1 MAAASWVRGARAD
14 PEQLFTLRVALASG
28 SSDAHLEQA
37 VRAVTDVASPQ
48 YGQYVRSQEQLRTH
62 WAPSEA
68 ALQAMQTFVSQLK
81 KTAAKG
87 SRVHVKESPLGDS
100 WLLRMDVRTAEGAFQ
115 TEIYEYAHAKH
126 KELLVL
132 RPGEN
137 YVVPVCIEDHVVY
150 LDGLESFPTEMQANL
165 LARSS
170 GERTRATTTAQD
182 SSQVVSPALIR
193 TQYDFPIANASSA
206 NATARTL
213 AGDVSASNKLV
224 IGTFLHEFYTESDLK
239 QFLDRYESSGQTIKY
254 PAPKGDC
261 IAGLP
266 DSLGSRATG
275 EASLDVQVAASLAH
289 SDNIDVMC
297 YTTLRDNARPMA
309 ADNQEPFLTFMHDVN
324 AMDPPPSVVS
334 ISYTDDECSTPHGY
348 MLAVNRELMKAAMKG
363 ISVIISAGDAGV
375 QGSDLV
381 ESFCKIPACSQ
392 FNAMFPASSPYATS
406 VGATSLNFAKP
417 KDNKFQEHVTSTR
430 TGALITS
437 GGGFSTVFPQPS
449 YQQRAVASYLAKDS
463 VVPLMSMFESQGRA
477 YPDIAALGH
486 SFPVIT
492 NGQMW
497 PTDGTSVSAPIV
509 ASMVVII
516 NEMLLK
522 QGKPVLGFLNP
533 LLYQLA
539 DVCPHVFEDITR
551 GDSACG
557 GQAMSCCPTGHLAT
571 EGWDAV
577 SGVGT
582 LKVDAFVTHL
592 QGCMDQI
599 RLQAVEHDNQNIELQ
614 RQPAD
619 SWHRSEQQIEQ
630 LLFGAALIAG
640 VVLAS
645 VLVSLRSRLFVD
657 VCALDIR
664 YPHHDRDAPA
674 REHLLSGSQNV

>member
-1 MAAASWVRGARAD
+1 MAGAWVRGARAD

-28 SSDAHLEQA
+28 SSDAQLEDA
-37 VRAVTDVASPQ
+37 VRAVTEVASPQ
-48 YGQYVRSQEQLRTH
+48 YGHYVRSQAQLREH
-62 WAPSEA
+62 WAPSPV
-68 ALQAMQTFVSQLK
+68 ALRAMQTFVAQLK
-81 KTAAKG
+81 KASKG
-87 SRVHVKESPLGDS
+87 TRMHAKESPLGDS
-100 WLLRMDVRTAEGAFQ
+100 WLLRMSVHTAEAAFQ

-132 RPGEN
+132 RPGDS

-165 LARSS
+165 MARSS
-170 GERTRATTTAQD
+170 GESSRAKVAVPD
-182 SSQVVSPALIR
+182 SSEVVSPALIR
-193 TQYDFPIANASSA
+193 TQYDFPLANTSS
-206 NATARTL
+206 NSTARTL
-213 AGDVSASNKLV
+213 ESDVSASNKLV

-239 QFLDRYESSGQTIKY
+239 QFLDRYESSSQTIKY

-266 DSLGSRATG
+266 GSLGSQATG

-289 SDNIDVMC
+289 NGNIDVMC
-297 YTTLRDNARPMA
+297 YTMLRDNARPMA
-309 ADNQEPFLTFMHDVN
+309 ADNQEPFLTFMQDVN

-375 QGSDLV
+375 QGSNMV

-392 FNAMFPASSPYATS
+392 FNAMFPASSPYVTS

-417 KDNKFQEHVTSTR
+417 IDSGDRFQEHVTSTR
-430 TGALITS
+430 NGALITS

-449 YQQRAVASYLAKDS
+449 YQQRAVESYLAKDS
-463 VVPLMSMFESQGRA
+463 VQPLMSMFDSQGRA

-486 SFPVIT
+486 SFPVVT

-539 DVCPHVFEDITR
+539 DVCPQVFQDVTR

-557 GQAMSCCPTGHLAT
+557 GQAMSCCPTGHVAT

-582 LKVDAFVTHL
+582 LKVDTFVTHL
-592 QGCMDQI
+592 QGCTDKI
-599 RLQAVEHDNQNIELQ
+599 RLQAVQQDNQNIELQ
-614 RQPAD
+614 RQPVE
-619 SWHRSEQQIEQ
+619 SWHRTEQQIEQ

-674 REHLLSGSQNV
+674 REHLLSGNQNV